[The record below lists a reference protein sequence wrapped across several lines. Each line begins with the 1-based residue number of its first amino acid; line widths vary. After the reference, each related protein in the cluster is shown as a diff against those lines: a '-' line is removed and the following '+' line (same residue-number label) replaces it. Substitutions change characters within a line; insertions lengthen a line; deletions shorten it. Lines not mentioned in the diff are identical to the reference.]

1 MTRALVEWYLWW
13 TLLKA
18 RSYKGYKL
26 SVQSKGSCSSSQGTV
41 CGAHA
46 PHFEKMKLKYW
57 KSGESSN
64 KLPCPLH
71 SITVPHLRENIYQT
85 HQLPP
90 AVPLLHHKFYYI
102 AQEWHSAKVPKTNVW
117 RHQRW
122 LTSLRYDL
130 TFLSW
135 SGWSKMPWVDSCTDE
150 ASCVEHGRMKRLSDR
165 QTTAWML
172 QYVHI
177 HMFGYQ

>member
-1 MTRALVEWYLWW
+1 MRFVSPKFGCWGGVSEQMTRALVEWYFWW

-18 RSYKGYKL
+18 TSYKGYKL

-57 KSGESSN
+57 KSSESSN

-90 AVPLLHHKFYYI
+90 AVPLLHQKFYYI
-102 AQEWHSAKVPKTNVW
+102 AQEWHSAKVPKTIVW

-122 LTSLRYDL
+122 LITSLWLHFPKLVRLVQDAMGRL
-130 TFLSW
+130 LHRWSFLCW
-135 SGWSKMPWVDSCTDE
+135 AWKDE
-150 ASCVEHGRMKRLSDR
+150 
-165 QTTAWML
+165 TA
-172 QYVHI
+172 
-177 HMFGYQ
+177 